1 MAGPGLCLLWQGL
14 TNLRALVNDADADL
28 PVPLL
33 AQLRMR
39 HGMGERGAKTL
50 ATHSIMGV
58 AIGE

>member
-33 AQLRMR
+33 AQLRM
-39 HGMGERGAKTL
+39 HGMGERGVKTL
-50 ATHSIMGV
+50 ATRSIMGV
-58 AIGE
+58 ADGE